1 MVLHRSVLLLIFVAE
16 LAAIVVVPDAKGELV
31 AAGKS
36 VRETKSTWHFS
47 FLNIVRSMQL

>member
-1 MVLHRSVLLLIFVAE
+1 MLLLIFVAE

-36 VRETKSTWHFS
+36 VGEAKT
-47 FLNIVRSMQL
+47 LGILVRSRKDAALKEDASLA